1 MAPRPRDPSPP
12 PAPPSGALADRLRE
26 PGWLLLP
33 LRLFLG
39 VTFCYAGLQKL
50 ANPTYLDVRAPASVA
65 AQMQAMRHT
74 SPIGPLLGVTAHH
87 ATTVGLLI
95 AFGELAVGLG
105 VLLGLWTR
113 AAAAGGMLLSLSF
126 LLTVSWNT
134 TPYYYGSDIVF
145 LFALSPLA
153 LGGSGGVLALDAAI
167 AAVARR
173 DLRLP
178 VAAGGRT
185 GRPVPAGL
193 RRELDRRVLVRG
205 AAVAAVTAAGGLVL
219 GGLTALAGRLAGG
232 TDRSPSRIAAGGLS
246 PATTPSGPAPA
257 AGASAAPV
265 GRPIASSG
273 RIPVGHALQ
282 FNDPGSGGPAWLVH
296 ESPGNY
302 RAFSAVCTHA
312 GCTVDFDRQGKQFA
326 CPCHG
331 ATFDAGTGQVTG
343 GPAPASLPAIPVRE
357 SGGEVRAI

>member
-1 MAPRPRDPSPP
+1 MASRRRDPLPP
-12 PAPPSGALADRLRE
+12 PGPPRGGLADRLRE

-39 VTFCYAGLQKL
+39 VTFCFAGLQKL
-50 ANPTYLDVRAPASVA
+50 ANPTYLDARAPASVA
-65 AQMQAMRHT
+65 VQMQAMRHT
-74 SPIGPLLGVTAHH
+74 SPIGPLLGLTAHH

-173 DLRLP
+173 DLRLSP
-178 VAAGGRT
+178 AAGQA

-193 RRELDRRVLVRG
+193 SRELDRRVLIRG

-232 TDRSPSRIAAGGLS
+232 TDRSPSQTAAAGVP
-246 PATTPSGPAPA
+246 PATPPSGPAPA
-257 AGASAAPV
+257 GGASAAPA
-265 GRPIASSG
+265 GRPIAKSD

-282 FNDPGSGGPAWLVH
+282 FIDPGSGGPAWLVH
-296 ESPGNY
+296 ESPGTY

-343 GPAPASLPAIPVRE
+343 GPAPAPLPAIAVRE